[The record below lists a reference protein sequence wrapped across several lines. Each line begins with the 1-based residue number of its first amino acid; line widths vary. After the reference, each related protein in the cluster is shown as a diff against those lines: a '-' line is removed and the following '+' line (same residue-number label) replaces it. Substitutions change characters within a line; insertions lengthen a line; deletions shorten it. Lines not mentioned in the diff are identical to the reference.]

1 MLRRLV
7 LFLHSPSSPL
17 THARI
22 LSSIILFLT
31 AFYPSTSIPEQLTMV
46 AAHTGKA
53 KSVAMQ
59 ELQTAF
65 VDIMSHEDT
74 LKEKFRAKF
83 NSIVSGRYT

>member
-22 LSSIILFLT
+22 LSSVILFLT
-31 AFYPSTSIPEQLTMV
+31 AFYPSTSIPEQLIMA
-46 AAHTGKA
+46 AAHTGKG
-53 KSVAMQ
+53 KSVATQ

-65 VDIMSHEDT
+65 ADIMSHENT
-74 LKEKFRAKF
+74 LKEKFQVKF
-83 NSIVSGRYT
+83 NSIVGGR